1 MTKFYNEG
9 DQIKVRMFRKVGDIE
24 ELNELVENSEREFP
38 QVYTVEKVEM
48 VDTKEY
54 EELVMSFM
62 ADNEI
67 YERFSATNYN
77 PNGVLVLTDGI
88 EAVVVDPQGYDYARY
103 VGVIVE

>member
-24 ELNELVENSEREFP
+24 ELNQLAEESEREFP
-38 QVYTVEKVEM
+38 RIYTVEKVVA

-62 ADNEI
+62 TDNEI

-77 PNGVLVLTDGI
+77 PEGVLVLTDGI
-88 EAVVVDPQGYDYARY
+88 EAVVVDPQGYNYARY
-103 VGVIVE
+103 VGIIVE